1 MRTFLEISGVD
12 KSCLLAIVLLSLL
25 GSVSCALPT
34 PMPPTSTIQIDWVN
48 YIRFGGITYLAST
61 LHAGHPLQVSDL
73 GPQFAIVKFKLE
85 GHVQDPHYQA
95 RDGDA
100 AFLDVGT
107 RIYTVKGYKPT
118 FWLTANVNHNVLLFE
133 ADTNPKAKIG
143 ADLLDIGGKVNHIG
157 VNSNQDGTTELAA
170 IKNPKQ
176 VAQLVAMVLSA
187 PVDQTRVGQ
196 GGPQYFLAFH
206 LKDGTVVIRA
216 YWLNSGEL
224 TRGILLPK
232 AFGSVVAHAL
242 SRNHTDF
249 PLQAPFNQG

>member
-1 MRTFLEISGVD
+1 MKTFLAISRVD
-12 KSCLLAIVLLSLL
+12 KIRLLVMVLLSLL
-25 GSVSCALPT
+25 GSVSCAPPA
-34 PMPPTSTIQIDWVN
+34 PMPPAPATQIDWVN
-48 YIRFGGITYLAST
+48 FIRFGGITYLAST
-61 LHAGHPLQVSDL
+61 LHARRPLQASDL
-73 GPQFAIVKFKLE
+73 GPQFASVKFKLE

-95 RDGDA
+95 QDGDA
-100 AFLDVGT
+100 AFLDAGT
-107 RIYTVKGYKPT
+107 RIYAVKGYKPT
-118 FWLTANVNHNVLLFE
+118 FRLTAYVNHNLLLFE

-143 ADLLDIGGKVNHIG
+143 ADLLDIGGKVNSIG

-187 PVDQTRVGQ
+187 PVDQTRVSQ

-232 AFGSVVAHAL
+232 AFRSVVAHAL
-242 SRNHTDF
+242 KT
-249 PLQAPFNQG
+249 

>member
-1 MRTFLEISGVD
+1 
-12 KSCLLAIVLLSLL
+12 
-25 GSVSCALPT
+25 
-34 PMPPTSTIQIDWVN
+34 VN
-48 YIRFGGITYLAST
+48 Y
-61 LHAGHPLQVSDL
+61 
-73 GPQFAIVKFKLE
+73 
-85 GHVQDPHYQA
+85 
-95 RDGDA
+95 
-100 AFLDVGT
+100 
-107 RIYTVKGYKPT
+107 
-118 FWLTANVNHNVLLFE
+118 
-133 ADTNPKAKIG
+133 
-143 ADLLDIGGKVNHIG
+143 IG

-232 AFGSVVAHAL
+232 AFGSVVAQAL
-242 SRNHTDF
+242 RT
-249 PLQAPFNQG
+249 

>member
-1 MRTFLEISGVD
+1 MLACHGALVLAGVGKLCPTCLNATCTRHSDRLGEFHTLTF
-12 KSCLLAIVLLSLL
+12 
-25 GSVSCALPT
+25 
-34 PMPPTSTIQIDWVN
+34 
-48 YIRFGGITYLAST
+48 R
-61 LHAGHPLQVSDL
+61 
-73 GPQFAIVKFKLE
+73 
-85 GHVQDPHYQA
+85 
-95 RDGDA
+95 
-100 AFLDVGT
+100 
-107 RIYTVKGYKPT
+107 
-118 FWLTANVNHNVLLFE
+118 LTAYVNHNVLLFE
-133 ADTNPKAKIG
+133 ADTNPKAKMG
-143 ADLLDIGGKVNHIG
+143 ADLLDIGGKVNYIG

-187 PVDQTRVGQ
+187 PVDQTHVSQ

-242 SRNHTDF
+242 KT
-249 PLQAPFNQG
+249 